1 MGRHLQPTGCRR
13 PKAAATGK
21 VSRTLQNVQVRWCGT
36 MTMKDAIS
44 SDGKPE
50 DDALG
55 DAKPVQHRQRVSH
68 VIMPPQPECESCS
81 CIEDRL

>member
-1 MGRHLQPTGCRR
+1 MQTTEGGGDWEGQPYVAER
-13 PKAAATGK
+13 PGK
-21 VSRTLQNVQVRWCGT
+21 MMRT

-55 DAKPVQHRQRVSH
+55 DAEPVQHRQHVMPRSRSVSRAAALRTD
-68 VIMPPQPECESCS
+68 C
-81 CIEDRL
+81 RRRRR